1 MILTAIKI
9 NNNSI
14 HHRTTGDPYLDVFA
28 AVVRRAI
35 LDVKAGNGHAEDAA
49 RFLQENDRARAVVR
63 LAHEQGY
70 FSLVRRSYHD
80 D

>member
-1 MILTAIKI
+1 MAIKI

-14 HHRTTGDPYLDVFA
+14 HYRTTGDPYLDVFA

-35 LDVKAGNGHAEDAA
+35 LDVKAGNGQAEDAA
-49 RFLQENDRARAVVR
+49 RFLQENGGAQAVVR

-70 FSLVRRSYHD
+70 LAQRSCHD